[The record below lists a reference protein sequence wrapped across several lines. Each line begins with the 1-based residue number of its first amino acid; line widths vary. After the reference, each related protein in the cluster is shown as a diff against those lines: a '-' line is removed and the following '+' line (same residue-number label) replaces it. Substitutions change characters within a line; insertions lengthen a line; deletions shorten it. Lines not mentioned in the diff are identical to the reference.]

1 MIHGHKTPS
10 VNAANANATHISSL
24 RSAVAR
30 CDGTIIAAVPNV
42 PNAPPK
48 RKKQNASMTA
58 MTALNLGESLREFVE
73 AAIVGHEAVELF
85 FDVGNLR
92 IHVARQSA

>member
-1 MIHGHKTPS
+1 
-10 VNAANANATHISSL
+10 
-24 RSAVAR
+24 
-30 CDGTIIAAVPNV
+30 
-42 PNAPPK
+42 
-48 RKKQNASMTA
+48 MTA

-92 IHVARQSA
+92 IHVARNPRDSNDSAESSTERTAVRQSSIESYSP

>member
-1 MIHGHKTPS
+1 M
-10 VNAANANATHISSL
+10 
-24 RSAVAR
+24 AR
-30 CDGTIIAAVPNV
+30 CDGAIIAAVPNV

-48 RKKQNASMTA
+48 RKKQNTSMTAMTA

>member
-1 MIHGHKTPS
+1 MVTRPPS
-10 VNAANANATHISSL
+10 DNAANANATHISSL
-24 RSAVAR
+24 RADVAR
-30 CDGTIIAAVPNV
+30 CDGAIIAAVPNV

>member
-1 MIHGHKTPS
+1 
-10 VNAANANATHISSL
+10 
-24 RSAVAR
+24 
-30 CDGTIIAAVPNV
+30 
-42 PNAPPK
+42 
-48 RKKQNASMTA
+48 MTA

-73 AAIVGHEAVELF
+73 AAIVGHEAVEFF

>member
-24 RSAVAR
+24 RSTVAR
-30 CDGTIIAAVPNV
+30 CDGAIIAAVPNV

>member
-1 MIHGHKTPS
+1 M
-10 VNAANANATHISSL
+10 
-24 RSAVAR
+24 AR
-30 CDGTIIAAVPNV
+30 CDGAIIAAVPNV

>member
-1 MIHGHKTPS
+1 MITFMQKSTQPYHAPLWIALH
-10 VNAANANATHISSL
+10 
-24 RSAVAR
+24 SAVI
-30 CDGTIIAAVPNV
+30 TTAASNV

-48 RKKQNASMTA
+48 RKKQTTSMTAMTA

>member
-1 MIHGHKTPS
+1 MRPTYPYHAPLWIALH
-10 VNAANANATHISSL
+10 NAVIT
-24 RSAVAR
+24 
-30 CDGTIIAAVPNV
+30 TAVPNV

-48 RKKQNASMTA
+48 RKKQNTSMTA